1 MALVLPNLDDK
12 PFEQIVEEARQLIPS
27 NAPEWTDHNVHDP
40 GITFTE
46 LFAWLAEISHYRLNR
61 TSAAS
66 FERFFSLMGVTPE
79 PARAAE
85 VSVAFEFDP
94 LSQGLLIPA
103 NTKMS
108 AIGIEEVPFQTL
120 ADQYLTRAKVKRVV
134 TDAGGRQIVQTT
146 AEKNEA
152 GHYEA
157 FGPSPAPGDLL
168 RLEFENWFDEPRGQ
182 FHVTLFED
190 DLPARKPFSE
200 KPEAFEP
207 SAKIRWEYR
216 SDAAGVA
223 REQWTPLKVIDDGT
237 LSFSRSG
244 DVVFESP
251 TESAAR
257 EHKELR
263 AIVLEGRFEIPP
275 RIVAIRTNTV
285 RARQVETIVNET
297 LGCGL
302 GIADQLVQLKKF
314 PLLINNRVDDGP
326 FQVGEVLDW
335 EALTARLR
343 DAENLYKSPLKETVI
358 DLREKLR
365 AIAGD
370 DISATPSD
378 FRNLEYRL
386 AQAFDQ
392 LISDPDLYQREK
404 FKHLN
409 IPEELI
415 ESRRCRNQSTTRRLN
430 RLILQLVFPDFVV
443 SDRCEVQV
451 GLAPGPCRE
460 HREDEVKTW
469 RTWQRVDDFL
479 KSGPD
484 DYHYVLDPE
493 AGTVLFGNG
502 LNGKVP
508 QENEFIRA
516 RFYRRSQYENGNIKA
531 EHQWSLGLVP
541 ASTPVVNRVNS
552 IAASGGRSKE
562 SVDDTKIRTRAVF
575 HKERAVLTK
584 TDYET
589 LALTTPGLRVARAKL
604 VANFNPK
611 FRSLKLPGEVTL
623 IVEAQP
629 PPRAAFPNATPMT
642 PSKGFLA
649 TIKNFIESRRVV
661 TTNVNVIGPEYV
673 EVRVSGQVF
682 LKKRVSESETRESID
697 RALAQFFD
705 PVFGGPVA
713 GQGWP
718 FGRSIFP
725 SEISQQLVK
734 VEGVDYVTKI
744 AINGLEPGKS
754 LRMPY
759 NGLPT
764 PGKHSI
770 TTVTFE
776 ARRQNPDSAQQRKNC
791 G

>member
-1 MALVLPNLDDK
+1 MAFVLPNLDDK
-12 PFEQIVEEARQLIPS
+12 PFEQIVDEARQLIPS

-61 TSAAS
+61 TSATS
-66 FERFFSLMGVTPE
+66 YERFFSLMGVTPE
-79 PARAAE
+79 SAQAAE
-85 VSVAFEFDP
+85 VSVAFEFNP

-103 NTKMS
+103 NTKML
-108 AIGIEEVPFQTL
+108 AIGIEDVPFQTL
-120 ADQYLTRAKVKRVV
+120 ADQYLTKAKIKRVV
-134 TDAGGRQIVQTT
+134 TEAGGRQIVQTT

-157 FGPSPAPGDLL
+157 FGPSPTAGDFL
-168 RLEFENWFDEPRGQ
+168 RLEFDNWFDEPRGQ
-182 FHVTLFED
+182 LQVTLFED
-190 DLPARKPFSE
+190 DLSARTPF
-200 KPEAFEP
+200 PQNPGAFEP
-207 SAKIRWEYR
+207 SATIRWEYR
-216 SDAAGVA
+216 SDAPGVA
-223 REQWTPLKVIDDGT
+223 AEQWTPLKVVDDGT

-251 TESAAR
+251 TEPAAR

-263 AIVLEGRFEIPP
+263 ALVVDGRFEIPP
-275 RIVAIRTNTV
+275 RVVTIRTNTV
-285 RARQVETIVNET
+285 RARQVETIVNED
-297 LGCGL
+297 LGPGL
-302 GIADQLVQLKKF
+302 GTADQLVQLKKS
-314 PLLINNRVDDGP
+314 PLFINTQIDDGP

-343 DAENLYKSPLKETVI
+343 DAENLFKSPLKETVLY
-358 DLREKLR
+358 LRQKLQDV
-365 AIAGD
+365 AGD
-370 DISATPSD
+370 VIAADPPGRS
-378 FRNLEYRL
+378 NHEYRL

-392 LISDPDLYQREK
+392 LISDPDLYEPEQ
-404 FKHLN
+404 FKGLN
-409 IPEELI
+409 VPEDLL
-415 ESRRCRNQSTTRRLN
+415 ESRSCRSQSTARRLN
-430 RLILQLVFPDFVV
+430 RLLLQLVLPDLVV
-443 SDRCEVQV
+443 SDRCEIQV
-451 GLAPGPCRE
+451 GVRAE
-460 HREDEVKTW
+460 NVEDEIKTW

-493 AGTVLFGNG
+493 TGTVLFGNG

-508 QENEFIRA
+508 QKTESIRA
-516 RFYRRSQYENGNIKA
+516 RFYRYSQYEKGNITA
-531 EHQWSLGLVP
+531 GHQWGLDLVP
-541 ASTPVVNRVNS
+541 AATPIVNRVNA
-552 IAASGGRSKE
+552 IAASGGRQKE

-575 HKERAVLTK
+575 HKDRAVLTK

-604 VANFNPK
+604 VANFNPR
-611 FRSLKLPGEVTL
+611 FRRLKLPGEVTL

-629 PPRAAFPNATPMT
+629 APRTAFPNATPAA

-649 TIKNFIESRRVV
+649 TIQNYVESRRVV

-673 EVRVSGQVF
+673 EVKVSGQVF
-682 LKKRVSESETRESID
+682 LKKRVSESETLESVK
-697 RALAQFFD
+697 RALAEFFD
-705 PVFGGPVA
+705 PVSGGPVA

-718 FGRSIFP
+718 FGRSIVP

-734 VEGVDYVTKI
+734 VDGVDYVTKI
-744 AINGLEPGKS
+744 AINELAPGQA
-754 LRMPY
+754 LPMPY

-764 PGKHSI
+764 PGEHSI
-770 TTVTFE
+770 KTVPFE
-776 ARRQNPDSAQQRKNC
+776 ARRQNAGSAQQRENC

>member
-1 MALVLPNLDDK
+1 MALLLPNLDDK
-12 PFEQIVEEARQLIPS
+12 PFQQIVEEARPLIPS

-66 FERFFSLMGVTPE
+66 YERFFSLMGVTPE
-79 PARAAE
+79 SAQAAQ

-103 NTKMS
+103 NTKMW
-108 AIGIEEVPFQTL
+108 AIGVEDVPFQTL
-120 ADQYLTRAKVKRVV
+120 ADQYLTKAKIKRVV

-146 AEKNEA
+146 AEINEA

-157 FGPSPAPGDLL
+157 FGPSPTAGDFL
-168 RLEFENWFDEPRGQ
+168 RLEFHNWFDEPRGQ
-182 FHVTLFED
+182 LQVTLFED
-190 DLPARKPFSE
+190 DLPVRTPLPQKPG
-200 KPEAFEP
+200 AFEP

-216 SDAAGVA
+216 SDAPDVAG
-223 REQWTPLKVIDDGT
+223 EQWTELKVIDDGT

-251 TESAAR
+251 TEPAAR
-257 EHKELR
+257 RHKELR
-263 AIVLEGRFEIPP
+263 AVVIEGWFEIPP
-275 RIVAIRTNTV
+275 RIVTIRTNTM
-285 RARQVETIVNET
+285 RARQVETIVNED
-297 LGCGL
+297 LGPGL
-302 GIADQLVQLKKF
+302 GTADQLVRLKKS
-314 PLLINNRVDDGP
+314 PLFINNQIDDGP

-343 DAENLYKSPLKETVI
+343 NAENLYKSPFKETVLH
-358 DLREKLR
+358 LRKKLR
-365 AIAGD
+365 DVAGNVIAAD
-370 DISATPSD
+370 PPERS
-378 FRNLEYRL
+378 NNEYRL

-392 LISDPDLYQREK
+392 LISDPDLYEPEK
-404 FKHLN
+404 FKELN
-409 IPEELI
+409 IPEDLL
-415 ESRRCRNQSTTRRLN
+415 ESRRCRNQSTARRLN
-430 RLILQLVFPDFVV
+430 RLILQLVFPELVV
-443 SDRCEVQV
+443 SDRCEIQV
-451 GLAPGPCRE
+451 GVQAE
-460 HREDEVKTW
+460 TVEDEIKTW
-469 RTWQRVDDFL
+469 RTWQRVGDFF

-493 AGTVLFGNG
+493 TGTVLFGNG

-508 QENEFIRA
+508 QKTEFIRA
-516 RFYRRSQYENGNIKA
+516 RFYRYSQYEKGNITA
-531 EHQWSLGLVP
+531 GHQWVLDLVP
-541 ASTPVVNRVNS
+541 ASTPIVNRVNTT
-552 IAASGGRSKE
+552 AASGGRRKE
-562 SVDDTKIRTRAVF
+562 SVDETKIRTRAVF
-575 HKERAVLTK
+575 HKDRAVLTR

-589 LALTTPGLRVARAKL
+589 LALRTPGLRVARAKL

-611 FRSLKLPGEVTL
+611 FRRLKLPGEVTL

-629 PPRAAFPNATPMT
+629 PPRAAFPNATPT
-642 PSKGFLA
+642 APTKGFLA
-649 TIKNFIESRRVV
+649 TIQNYVESRRVV

-673 EVRVSGQVF
+673 EVKVSGQVF
-682 LKKRVSESETRESID
+682 LKKRVSESETHESIK
-697 RALAQFFD
+697 RALVQFFD

-718 FGRSIFP
+718 FGRAIVP

-734 VEGVDYVTKI
+734 VDGVDYVTKI
-744 AINGLEPGKS
+744 AINGLEPGQP
-754 LRMPY
+754 LPMPY

-764 PGKHSI
+764 PGEPSV
-770 TTVTFE
+770 TTVPFE
-776 ARRQNPDSAQQRKNC
+776 ARRQNAGSAQQRENC

>member
-79 PARAAE
+79 SARAAE
-85 VSVAFEFDP
+85 VTVAFEFNP

-108 AIGIEEVPFQTL
+108 AIGIDDAPFQTL
-120 ADQYLTRAKVKRVV
+120 VDQYLTKAKVKRVV
-134 TDAGGRQIVQTT
+134 TEAGGRETVQTA

-157 FGPSPAPGDLL
+157 FGPSPAAGDFL

-190 DLPARKPFSE
+190 DLPARKPSSD

-207 SAKIRWEYR
+207 SAKISWEYR
-216 SDAAGVA
+216 SDAPGVA
-223 REQWTPLKVIDDGT
+223 EEQWTELKVIHDGT
-237 LSFSRSG
+237 LSFSQSG

-251 TESAAR
+251 TQPAAR
-257 EHKELR
+257 QHKELR
-263 AIVLEGRFEIPP
+263 AVVLEGRFEIPP
-275 RIVAIRTNTV
+275 RVVAIRTNTV
-285 RARQVETIVNET
+285 RARQVETIVNDD
-297 LGCGL
+297 LGPGL
-302 GIADQLVQLKKF
+302 GTADQLVQLKKF
-314 PLLINNRVDDGP
+314 PLFINNQVDDGP

-335 EALTARLR
+335 EALTARLK
-343 DAENLYKSPLKETVI
+343 DAENLYKSPRKEMVI
-358 DLREKLR
+358 YLREKLR
-365 AIAGD
+365 AVAGD
-370 DISATPSD
+370 DISAAPSD

-386 AQAFDQ
+386 AQAFNQ

-404 FKHLN
+404 FKDLN
-409 IPEELI
+409 IPEEII

-430 RLILQLVFPDFVV
+430 RLILQLVFPDLVV
-443 SDRCEVQV
+443 SDRCEIQV
-451 GLAPGPCRE
+451 GVRADNV
-460 HREDEVKTW
+460 EDEFKTW
-469 RTWQRVDDFL
+469 RTWQRVEDFI

-502 LNGKVP
+502 LNGRVP
-508 QENEFIRA
+508 QTTELIRA
-516 RFYRRSQYENGNIKA
+516 RFYRHSQLEQGNITA
-531 EHQWSLGLVP
+531 GHQWVLDRVP
-541 ASTPVVNRVNS
+541 ASTPIVSRVNL
-552 IAASGGRSKE
+552 IPASGGRSKE
-562 SVDDTKIRTRAVF
+562 SVDETKIRTRAVF
-575 HKERAVLTK
+575 HKERAVLTR

-589 LALTTPGLRVARAKL
+589 LATNTPGLRVARATL

-611 FRSLKLPGEVTL
+611 FRCLKLPGEVTL

-649 TIKNFIESRRVV
+649 TIKNYVESRRVV

-673 EVRVSGQVF
+673 KVSVSGNVF
-682 LKKRVSESETRESID
+682 LKKRVSESETHESIN
-697 RALAQFFD
+697 RALSEFFD
-705 PVFGGPVA
+705 SVSGGPVA

-734 VEGVDYVTKI
+734 VDGVDYVTKI
-744 AINGLEPGKS
+744 AINGLEPGKP

-776 ARRQNPDSAQQRKNC
+776 ARRQNAGSAQQRKNC